1 MVVVGTITGNFLTL
15 VQTKISAQGNM
26 SSWEWGRAV
35 GLVLALGTVGV
46 WCRSGDSC
54 VPAEAGIGL
63 RLSFVVV

>member
-26 SSWEWGRAV
+26 VQLGAGQGCGV
-35 GLVLALGTVGV
+35 GASIRHDQGFGV
-46 WCRSGDSC
+46 NWRDCR

-63 RLSFVVV
+63 R